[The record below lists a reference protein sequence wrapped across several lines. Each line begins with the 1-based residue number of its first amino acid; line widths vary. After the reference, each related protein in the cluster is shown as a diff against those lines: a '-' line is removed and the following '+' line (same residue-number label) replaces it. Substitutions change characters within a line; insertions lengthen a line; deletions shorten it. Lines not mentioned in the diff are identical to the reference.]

1 MSASIF
7 LKGPSINACA
17 IREDYTL
24 IKKAALL
31 ASRSLLYLGPLSQR
45 KKLRVC
51 SQRCSLCV
59 IRSISE
65 ARAVDCTSQSTNDET
80 PCGSLVT

>member
-24 IKKAALL
+24 IKKAVLL
-31 ASRSLLYLGPLSQR
+31 ASRPLLYLGPLFQR
-45 KKLRVC
+45 KKSRVC
-51 SQRCSLCV
+51 SQKCSLCV
-59 IRSISE
+59 IHSISE
-65 ARAVDCTSQSTNDET
+65 AHAVDCTSLSTNDET
-80 PCGSLVT
+80 LCGSLVT

>member
-17 IREDYTL
+17 IREDYKL

-31 ASRSLLYLGPLSQR
+31 ASRPRLYLGPLSQR
-45 KKLRVC
+45 KKSRVC
-51 SQRCSLCV
+51 SQKCSLCV

-65 ARAVDCTSQSTNDET
+65 AHAVDCTSLSTNDET